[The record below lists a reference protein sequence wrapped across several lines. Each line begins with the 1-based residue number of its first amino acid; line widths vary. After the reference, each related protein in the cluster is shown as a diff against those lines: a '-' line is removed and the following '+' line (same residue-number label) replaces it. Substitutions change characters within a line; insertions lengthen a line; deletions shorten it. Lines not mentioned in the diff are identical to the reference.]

1 MKKLNPVMYHKL
13 LLQAEEAKE
22 LGMTKLASSILEAIG
37 PYPEENPETYSYAQL
52 QDDMHRGLWK
62 LASQLMVYYDVQS
75 ADAEALNKVIV
86 SWASKMTDDLEQT
99 LNISDVKGPLEPPLP
114 GEEE

>member
-1 MKKLNPVMYHKL
+1 MKKLNPVMYNKL

-37 PYPEENPETYSYAQL
+37 PYPEESPEEYSYAQL
-52 QDDMHRGLWK
+52 QEDMHRGLWK
-62 LASQLMVYYDVQS
+62 LASQLMVYYDVTS
-75 ADAEALNKVIV
+75 ADAEVLDKVIV
-86 SWASKMTDDLEQT
+86 AWASKMTEELEQT
-99 LNISDVKGPLEPPLP
+99 LNISDIKGPREPLLP